1 MIKALDL
8 NYLVDQR
15 AHVWSLTLD
24 HIQLSLTALA
34 IALPIA
40 VVLGVLAVR
49 FRFLTFPILALVGIL
64 YTIPSLAFL
73 AFLIPSAGIGRKPAL
88 IILVVYAQV
97 FLVRNIIAGLKGVN
111 PETLEAARGV
121 GMTGP
126 QVFWKVWLPL
136 ALPVIIAGIRIAL
149 VTIIGIAS
157 ITAWINA
164 GGLGDL
170 LFVGINRDYPAM
182 VLAGV
187 VAIVALALVTDI
199 GIRLIERYTPVARA
213 LRAGRS

>member
-1 MIKALDL
+1 MSKLDL
-8 NYLVDQR
+8 SYLIDHR
-15 AHVWSLTLD
+15 GHVWALTVD
-24 HIQLSLTALA
+24 HIELSLTALV

-40 VVLGVLAVR
+40 IVLGVLAVR
-49 FRFLTFPILALVGIL
+49 FRPLSWPILTLVGIL

-97 FLVRNIIAGLKGVN
+97 FLVRNIITGLNGVN
-111 PETLEAARGV
+111 PDTLEAARGV
-121 GMTGP
+121 GMTGA

-149 VTIIGIAS
+149 VTTIGIAS

-187 VAIVALALVTDI
+187 VAIVALALVTDL
-199 GIRLIERYTPVARA
+199 GIRLIEWLTPVARA
-213 LRAGRS
+213 RRAGGA

>member
-1 MIKALDL
+1 MSKLDL
-8 NYLVDQR
+8 SYLIDHR
-15 AHVWSLTLD
+15 GHVWALTVD
-24 HIQLSLTALA
+24 HIELSLTALV

-40 VVLGVLAVR
+40 IVLGVLAVR
-49 FRFLTFPILALVGIL
+49 FRPLSWPILTLVGIL

-88 IILVVYAQV
+88 LILVVYAPV
-97 FLVRNIIAGLKGVN
+97 FLVRNIITGLNGVN
-111 PETLEAARGV
+111 PDTLEAARGV
-121 GMTGP
+121 GMTGA
-126 QVFWKVWLPL
+126 QVFWNVWLPL

-149 VTIIGIAS
+149 VTTIGIAS

-187 VAIVALALVTDI
+187 VAIVALALVTDL
-199 GIRLIERYTPVARA
+199 GIRLIEWLTPVARA
-213 LRAGRS
+213 RRAGGA

>member
-1 MIKALDL
+1 MSKLDL
-8 NYLVDQR
+8 SYLIDHR
-15 AHVWSLTLD
+15 GHVWALTVD
-24 HIQLSLTALA
+24 HIELSLTALV

-40 VVLGVLAVR
+40 IVLGVLAVR
-49 FRFLTFPILALVGIL
+49 FRPLSWPILTLVGIL

-97 FLVRNIIAGLKGVN
+97 FLVRNIITGLNGVN
-111 PETLEAARGV
+111 PDTLEAARGV
-121 GMTGP
+121 GMTGA

-187 VAIVALALVTDI
+187 IAIVALALVTDL
-199 GIRLIERYTPVARA
+199 GIRLIEWLTPVARA
-213 LRAGRS
+213 RRAGGA

>member
-1 MIKALDL
+1 MSKLDL
-8 NYLVDQR
+8 SYLIDHR
-15 AHVWSLTLD
+15 GHVWALTVD
-24 HIQLSLTALA
+24 HIELSLTALV

-40 VVLGVLAVR
+40 IVLGVLAVR
-49 FRFLTFPILALVGIL
+49 FRPLSWPILTLVGIL

-97 FLVRNIIAGLKGVN
+97 FLVRNIITGLNGVN
-111 PETLEAARGV
+111 PDTLEAARGV
-121 GMTGP
+121 GMTGA

-187 VAIVALALVTDI
+187 VAIVALALVTDL
-199 GIRLIERYTPVARA
+199 GIRLIEWLTPVARA
-213 LRAGRS
+213 RRAGGA